1 MMPFRSARGVA
12 PVLAIVPKCP
22 AAGSNSH
29 SETDMPSIA
38 VIRGSAIAAKSAVVC
53 ACRVATTRSATPSAK
68 PRSDRIPLT
77 ADSGP
82 SAAMA
87 ILVSP
92 PFGPRLPTPDRN
104 HRAIRPIEQL
114 SSILRRRV
122 NTMPAP
128 RTRATITVECGN
140 PHLPTHGKA
149 GQIGTRNFRCSAG
162 RPSLGGAD
170 MVTATPDTFLQVL
183 NQVFND
189 AMTDAE
195 DAAKDGPD
203 KFKDLLDKQSEA
215 AQQAIDQV
223 KKLPQEA
230 IDELKQLLDPPDWWS
245 ILVYAMTRVADLD
258 PRLSLGVVDIADWE
272 RMLTLTFT
280 PGVQGVALTLG
291 LALVHPKPA
300 AAGPAPAPKT
310 RGLMLRAGQGDG
322 QALHDGSF
330 SLSVTSAGNGTWFI

>member
-1 MMPFRSARGVA
+1 
-12 PVLAIVPKCP
+12 
-22 AAGSNSH
+22 
-29 SETDMPSIA
+29 
-38 VIRGSAIAAKSAVVC
+38 
-53 ACRVATTRSATPSAK
+53 
-68 PRSDRIPLT
+68 
-77 ADSGP
+77 
-82 SAAMA
+82 
-87 ILVSP
+87 
-92 PFGPRLPTPDRN
+92 
-104 HRAIRPIEQL
+104 
-114 SSILRRRV
+114 
-122 NTMPAP
+122 
-128 RTRATITVECGN
+128 
-140 PHLPTHGKA
+140 
-149 GQIGTRNFRCSAG
+149 
-162 RPSLGGAD
+162 

-330 SLSVTSAGNGTWFI
+330 SLSVTSAGNGTWFIPFGKGISPPDIDEATMTIDASVDFLHGRNLLDGVGDVGELLIGPLSLTVILSKAKLYDLTLRIGTAATPGLKASLKPPEVLRGSPLSIQLPAVAYRPSAHLSSDASPSFTLGEEPSHG